1 MLSDDYCSFPCPG
14 NSALRCGGETT
25 ISLYD
30 ASSYNADNAL
40 CTDCAVQVNSKPLIE
55 MFTKSDIF
63 VKSSGNVSSIDVS
76 LNGVHMANVPAGN
89 VTLYI
94 ITTVKYAI

>member
-40 CTDCAVQVNSKPLIE
+40 CAVQVNSKPLIE
-55 MFTKSDIF
+55 MFTKIDIF

-76 LNGVHMANVPAGN
+76 FNGVHVANVPTGN

-94 ITTVKYAI
+94 ITTVKHAI